1 MKTITELKTQTKNS
15 KRVSVYLD
23 GQYYCG
29 LDLQTV
35 VKNRLKVGL
44 QIDESKIIEIQRE
57 SEFSAC
63 YNSALNLI
71 SKSVKTQKEVTDKLI
86 KKGYLLEIVNE
97 VIEKVKGY
105 GFIDDKDYAERYVS
119 TYKNS
124 KGKRLIA
131 LELKKKGVDDKVF
144 KEVLEDTSS
153 QEEVAYN
160 LALKYLKNKEID
172 KNTVRKCYNY
182 LLTKGF
188 TYEECS
194 YATKKATNL
203 DEEY

>member
-1 MKTITELKTQTKNS
+1 MKTITELKTQAKNA

-44 QIDESKIIEIQRE
+44 SLEESELIDIQRE

-71 SKSVKTQKEVTDKLI
+71 SKSVKTEKEVSDKLI
-86 KKGYLLEIVNE
+86 KKGYLKEIVEE
-97 VIEKVKGY
+97 VIEKVKSY
-105 GFIDDKDYAERYVS
+105 GFIDDKNYAERYVS
-119 TYKNS
+119 TYKNV

-131 LELKKKGVDDKVF
+131 LELKKKGVSEKDY
-144 KEVLEDTSS
+144 KEILDETDS
-153 QEEVAYN
+153 QQETAYN
-160 LALKYLKNKEID
+160 LAVKYLKNKAID
-172 KNTVRKCYNY
+172 EKTIRKCYNY
-182 LLTKGF
+182 LLSRGF
-188 TYEECS
+188 SYDECT
-194 YATKKATNL
+194 YATTKATNINE
-203 DEEY
+203 D